1 MDEVRELISS
11 KEYAAAIKK
20 AEACLPHL
28 NNPKQTAEV
37 YTYKIVLAKLLYC
50 TALSVSLLIC
60 STN

>member
-37 YTYKIVLAKLLYC
+37 CIKFLKLSFC
-50 TALSVSLLIC
+50 TVWLCL
-60 STN
+60 